1 MPAKPF
7 VGLGVGW
14 TTDTIKCALLKSS
27 HTPSTT
33 HVYWSDV
40 STDEVAGTG
49 YTAGGLTLTSP
60 TWGLTSGTVYMNAE
74 NAVWDPVT
82 FTSAA
87 YMYVWKDT
95 GTASNSPL
103 VGYYDCRDN
112 GTGRSVTTGRAEFQI
127 GASGYVQA
135 KVYGEGS

>member
-7 VGLGVGW
+7 AGLGVNW

-33 HVYWSDV
+33 HTYWSDV
-40 STDEVAGTG
+40 SADEVAGTG

-60 TWGLTSGTVYMNAE
+60 TWTKTSGFAYLAAE

-87 YMYVWKDT
+87 YMYVYKST
-95 GTASNSPL
+95 GTATNSPL
-103 VGYYDCRDN
+103 IGYYDCRDN
-112 GTGRSVTTGRAEFQI
+112 GTGRNVTAGRAEFQI
-127 GASGYVQA
+127 GANGYVRD
-135 KVYGEGS
+135 VPFGEGS